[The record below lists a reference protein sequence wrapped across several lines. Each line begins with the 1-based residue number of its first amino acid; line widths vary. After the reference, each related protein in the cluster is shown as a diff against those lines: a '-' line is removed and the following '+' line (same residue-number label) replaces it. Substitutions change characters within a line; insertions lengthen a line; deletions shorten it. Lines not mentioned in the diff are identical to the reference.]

1 MARAWARRSRSSPTG
16 GFPGRRAGCAS
27 VMCRQNRSSGARW
40 RWCAK
45 ATASGSMPLHA
56 AWIFLLTTR
65 NSQSGEK
72 PGSLDRRGIARARSP
87 NTRVWSGR
95 RLVAPS
101 PMMVR
106 RIGRSSIHT
115 QKVAHRDDAGDHKLP
130 IKAGITPNLRVNALG
145 EWFGGI
151 PNIREANIKWRE
163 AKAHKVRG
171 PEIADHAAL
180 DHRLD
185 HRIALIEGY
194 PDLAAAQRGLARGHD
209 VKIRQQRTDAR
220 HEQLREREALL
231 SQSRHLA
238 ALHRVKAGLH
248 TAAGDDRLGSAEKT
262 FDACVGPEI
271 TIKGKGGG
279 VSPPARQWMLCR
291 GLMGFCDG
299 NKGRRARTSV
309 QIFVSATDR
318 EVDGIKVEC
327 DFHHADRMAEVP
339 HHQRAGV
346 VQLFGNGGHVK

>member
-101 PMMVR
+101 PTLTR
-106 RIGRSSIHT
+106 RLCRGSIG
-115 QKVAHRDDAGDHKLP
+115 P
-130 IKAGITPNLRVNALG
+130 P
-145 EWFGGI
+145 
-151 PNIREANIKWRE
+151 
-163 AKAHKVRG
+163 
-171 PEIADHAAL
+171 
-180 DHRLD
+180 
-185 HRIALIEGY
+185 
-194 PDLAAAQRGLARGHD
+194 
-209 VKIRQQRTDAR
+209 QRTDAR
-220 HEQLREREALL
+220 HEELREREALM
-231 SQSRHLA
+231 SQSRHPD
-238 ALHRVKAGLH
+238 ALHGVKGGLH
-248 TAAGDDRLGSAEKT
+248 TAEGDDRLGSAEKT